1 MRSAISL
8 FFAGLLTLAI
18 LAPYARANGKYVWPL
33 TKRFGLSG
41 IFGEYR
47 KARLHTGLDL
57 KTAAVTGLRVRAIA
71 DGVIY
76 RLCVR
81 YRGFGKALY
90 IRHPDGLVSVYGHL
104 EEFENRRLGL
114 ENIVSAKRK
123 ETGER
128 YPGDIF
134 ISVRVR
140 KGQSIGYS
148 GETGYGPPHLHFELR
163 RGEAEPINPLSI
175 FKQKDRSAPVIKRLI
190 IRPLGPDSLAEG
202 RHNDLVIWLKK
213 AHSVYRSSKARR
225 VWGKFLVLA
234 NAFDTVSA
242 DNHCGVH
249 KIALWLD
256 NELVYSMRF
265 DNLDYGSSFYRGGLV
280 FDHKYAYFPP
290 SSYVYNLHNRYGV
303 ADPWTVACKG
313 RGILDLSSEPGLH
326 TLTVKA
332 WDDAGN
338 CSTAT
343 AQVKS
348 ARQQP
353 RQTRPQAVLLTKD
366 HRKQVPLVQVW
377 DDFAEVWVPIPRA
390 ATSDVARTV
399 LLTATASSGQRLRLK
414 PVERCLGWLSAN
426 IPVDGRLSGTISVSI
441 SSATQGNAI
450 APRTLASAV
459 QIVPK
464 AGGVLEMN
472 GLRAELPADALYSDQ
487 VFKVIHI
494 PVKELPGVPIV
505 SQLVRKVV
513 PEGIPLDKDV
523 FVSFKC
529 PVQMPQEDVVRCG
542 LYEYNS
548 KTSKW
553 KYRGNA
559 RKGGGFI
566 GYGVRYLSTFG
577 LLVDRAAPKIELV
590 EPKPD
595 ARLRRRRNRLVA
607 RITDVGSGIDYRTV
621 VATIDG
627 AEIDADYDP
636 DRKLLKGRFNLGRA
650 RGAHKLSIRASDR
663 AGNSAKPLE
672 ATLHGGPP
680 LP

>member
-1 MRSAISL
+1 MRAISL
-8 FFAGLLTLAI
+8 FFAGLLTFAL
-18 LAPYARANGKYVWPL
+18 LSPCARANGKYVWPL
-33 TKRFGLSG
+33 TKRLGLSSV
-41 IFGEYR
+41 FGEYR
-47 KARLHTGLDL
+47 AARLHTGLDL
-57 KTAAVTGLRVRAIA
+57 KTAMVTGLSVRAIA

-76 RLCVR
+76 RLSVR

-104 EEFENRRLGL
+104 DEFENRRLGL

-123 ETGER
+123 ESGER

-148 GETGYGPPHLHFELR
+148 GETGYGLPHLHFELR
-163 RGEAEPINPLSI
+163 RGETEPINPLSI
-175 FKQKDRSAPVIKRLI
+175 FKQKDNSAPVIKRLI

-202 RHNDLVIWLKK
+202 RHGDLVIWLKD
-213 AHSVYRSSKARR
+213 ANGGYRSSKAPR
-225 VWGKFLVLA
+225 VSGKFLVLA
-234 NAFDTVSA
+234 NAFDTIDA

-256 NELVYSMRF
+256 NELVYSMCF
-265 DNLDYGSSFYRGGLV
+265 DKLDYGSSFYRGGLV

-303 ADPWTVACKG
+303 ADPWTITCKD

-332 WDDAGN
+332 WDDAAN

-353 RQTRPQAVLLTKD
+353 RQTRPQEAFLIKE
-366 HRKQVPLVQVW
+366 HSKQAPLVQVW
-377 DDFAEVWVPIPRA
+377 DDFAEVWVPIPKA
-390 ATSDVARTV
+390 ATSDVPRAV
-399 LLTATASSGQRLRLK
+399 LLTANAASGQRLRLK

-426 IPVDGRLSGTISVSI
+426 IPVDGRLRGPITISI

-450 APRTLASAV
+450 APRTLDSAV

-472 GLRAELPADALYSDQ
+472 GLRVELPADALYSDQ
-487 VFKVIHI
+487 VFKVISV
-494 PVKELPGVPIV
+494 PAKELPGVPIV

-513 PEGIPLDKDV
+513 PEGIPLDKEV
-523 FVSFKC
+523 FVSFEC
-529 PVQMPQEDVVRCG
+529 PGQMPQEDVVRCG
-542 LYEYNS
+542 LYEYNN

-559 RKGGGFI
+559 RKGDSSV

-577 LLVDRAAPKIELV
+577 LLVDRAGPKIELL
-590 EPKPD
+590 EPKPG
-595 ARLRRRRNRLVA
+595 ARLGRRGNRLVA
-607 RITDVGSGIDYRTV
+607 RITDVGSGIDYRAV

-627 AEIDADYDP
+627 VEIDAEYDP
-636 DRKLLKGRFNLGRA
+636 DRKLLKGKFNLSRA
-650 RGAHKLSIRASDR
+650 RGAHKLSIRASDK
-663 AGNSAKPLE
+663 AGNPAKPLDV
-672 ATLHGGPP
+672 TLHGGPP